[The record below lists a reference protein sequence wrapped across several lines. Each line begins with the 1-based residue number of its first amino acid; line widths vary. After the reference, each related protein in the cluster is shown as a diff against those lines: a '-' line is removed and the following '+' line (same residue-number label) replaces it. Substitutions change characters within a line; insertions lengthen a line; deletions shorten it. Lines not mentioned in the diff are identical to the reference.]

1 MQAVYRENRK
11 VAADCV
17 ATLLGKWYATQPVTV
32 GKVEESGDTL
42 DCKVDVMDQD
52 GLVLFELFVTN
63 RKREPDTIRFF
74 LFTFSESENRRR
86 DFYCDVTG
94 GSHRNA
100 LFQVIKDAIA
110 NGCTFVPEPNTSM

>member
-17 ATLLGKWYATQPVTV
+17 ATLLGKWYAKQPVTV
-32 GKVEESGDTL
+32 SGVQESGDEQE
-42 DCKVDVMDQD
+42 CKVDVVDRD
-52 GLVLFELFVTN
+52 GLVLFELLVAN

-74 LFTFSESENRRR
+74 LFTFSESEQKMRVFHR
-86 DFYCDVTG
+86 DVTG

-100 LFQVIKDAIA
+100 LFKVITSAIA
-110 NGCTFVPEPNTSM
+110 DGCTFVPEPKK